1 MSEKDGQRCS
11 SVCVM
16 SYSDTIA
23 LNGTDAYS
31 TKCGMEIAAANVD
44 CGSVNTIADYVI
56 HAASNIIMHVIN
68 QNFGKGQKRE
78 AQVIT
83 GLFMVSSQIT
93 KMPESVE
100 KQRAQKNYAGALRY
114 LVSQKHVS
122 LTLFVSVNDKVDCI
136 NHRLLNRLL
145 DIAKNAD
152 YQQKLLQTFQLTDI
166 NFFMHGVDD
175 KEEKKTGIYGTLVF
189 RNETSSHDSSDIPTS
204 VQFPIQVDDVSKK
217 TYVLSF
223 IKKYYYPD
231 PHECTIEGDFVG
243 IARIAEKLDKAR
255 QQALIGAERYQKAN
269 NKLNES
275 ITNLLHDI
283 TQCIS
288 GVFELN
294 DIEANF
300 NRIYQYIDVVKKEHE
315 NRNEEYKKWQKWSL
329 QYIDYAKKFLDNTL
343 TIQDYISTVLAIA
356 AGLNALGDDYA
367 VVASRYLGSKGFTMD
382 SHGKIKAK
390 FSIPS
395 ILINGKLADYNFESG
410 SEIAIF
416 AEAERCYLS
425 CEKTEFI
432 CQSHDIVPAVDSS
445 LEFEVKQIIEQVI
458 YYKNSGNELIK
469 RGAAIFIEGLG

>member
-1 MSEKDGQRCS
+1 MSEKDVQGCS

-16 SYSDTIA
+16 SYSDTAASDGIE
-23 LNGTDAYS
+23 THS
-31 TKCGMEIAAANVD
+31 TKCGMEVAELNVD
-44 CGSVNTIADYVI
+44 CSRVNTIADYVI
-56 HAASNIIMHVIN
+56 HARPNIIMNVIN
-68 QNFGKGQKRE
+68 QNFSKGQKRE
-78 AQVIT
+78 AKAIS
-83 GLFMVSSQIT
+83 GLFMVSSQIA

-122 LTLFVSVNDKVDCI
+122 STLFISVNDKIDSI
-136 NHRLLNRLL
+136 NYRLLNRLL
-145 DIAKNAD
+145 DIAKNSD

-166 NFFMHGVDD
+166 DFFMHGVDD
-175 KEEKKTGIYGTLVF
+175 KEAKKTGIYGTLVF

-329 QYIDYAKKFLDNTL
+329 QYIDCAKKFLDNTL
-343 TIQDYISTVLAIA
+343 AIQSNIDAVFEIA
-356 AGLNALGDDYA
+356 AGLNALGDDHVA
-367 VVASRYLGSKGFTMD
+367 VVSRYLESKGFTMD
-382 SHGKIKAK
+382 SNGTIKAK
-390 FSIPS
+390 FSLPS
-395 ILINGKLADYNFESG
+395 ILVNGKLADYNFESV
-410 SEIAIF
+410 SEISIL

-425 CEKTEFI
+425 CDKTEFI
-432 CQSHDIVPAVDSS
+432 CKSNDIVPAVDSS
-445 LEFEVKQIIEQVI
+445 LELEVKQIIEQVI
-458 YYKNSGNELIK
+458 NYKNSGNELIK
-469 RGAAIFIEGLG
+469 CGATIFIGG

>member
-1 MSEKDGQRCS
+1 MSEKDDQRCS
-11 SVCVM
+11 SVYVM
-16 SYSDTIA
+16 SYSDTVP

-56 HAASNIIMHVIN
+56 HAPSNIIMHVIN

-78 AQVIT
+78 AQIIT

-100 KQRAQKNYAGALRY
+100 KQRAQKNYAGTLRY

-122 LTLFVSVNDKVDCI
+122 LTLFVSVNDKADCI

-145 DIAKNAD
+145 DIAINAD
-152 YQQKLLQTFQLTDI
+152 YQQKLLRTFQLTDI

-189 RNETSSHDSSDIPTS
+189 RSETSSHASGDIPTS
-204 VQFPIQVDDVSKK
+204 VQFPIQVEDVSKK

-223 IKKYYYPD
+223 IKKYYYPE
-231 PHECTIEGDFVG
+231 PHECTIEGAFVVN
-243 IARIAEKLDKAR
+243 AQIAENLDKAR
-255 QQALIGAERYQKAN
+255 QQALTGAKRYQKAN
-269 NKLNES
+269 NSLNES

-283 TQCIS
+283 TQYIS
-288 GVFELN
+288 GVFEIDSL
-294 DIEANF
+294 ETNF

-315 NRNEEYKKWQKWSL
+315 NRNQEYKKWQEWSL
-329 QYIDYAKKFLDNTL
+329 QYIDCAKNFLDNTL
-343 TIQDYISTVLAIA
+343 ALQSNISDVFGIT
-356 AGLNALGDDYA
+356 AGLNALGDEYTA
-367 VVASRYLGSKGFTMD
+367 VVSRYLGSKGFTME
-382 SHGKIKAK
+382 SNGKIKTK

-395 ILINGKLADYNFESG
+395 IIINGKLTDYKFESA
-410 SEIAIF
+410 SEISIF

-425 CEKTEFI
+425 CEKTEFL
-432 CQSHDIVPAVDSS
+432 CKSHDIVPAVDSS
-445 LEFEVKQIIEQVI
+445 LEVEVKQIIEQVI
-458 YYKNSGNELIK
+458 NYKNSGNELIK
-469 RGAAIFIEGLG
+469 SGANIFIEG